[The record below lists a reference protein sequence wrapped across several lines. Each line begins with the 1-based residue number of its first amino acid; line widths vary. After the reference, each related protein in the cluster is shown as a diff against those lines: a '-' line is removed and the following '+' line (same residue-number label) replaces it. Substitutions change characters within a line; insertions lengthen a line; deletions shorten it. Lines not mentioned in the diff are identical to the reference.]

1 VPILIIAIILGIVE
15 GVTEFLPVSSTGHLI
30 LATELL
36 GFDAEKWAAFN
47 VIIQLGAILAIV
59 VLYWRTFW
67 AVLEGLFQGQKM
79 SWRFVRNILIGFL
92 PSAILG
98 FLLIKNIEALLGKPV
113 VVAWA
118 FILGGIAILA
128 IEKLVKPGKI
138 VGIAE
143 MPVRQAAGVGV
154 IQCLSM
160 IPGVSR
166 SGATIMGGLALGVE
180 RRTAAEF
187 SFFLAIP
194 TMVGATTL
202 EFLKHRDTLMA
213 GTGGVGFA
221 TVAVGFVVSFVVAI
235 VVVKGFVH
243 YISRHGF
250 APFAWYRI
258 IAGVVALVW
267 LMQR

>member
-1 VPILIIAIILGIVE
+1 MPILLIAIILGIVE

-67 AVLEGLFQGQKM
+67 AVIEGLIRRNAM

-98 FLLIKNIEALLGKPV
+98 FLLINKIEALLGDPK
-113 VVAWA
+113 VVAVA
-118 FILGGIAILA
+118 FIVGGIAIIA
-128 IEKLVKPGKI
+128 IERLVKNTPVVGVAEMPLKTVI
-138 VGIAE
+138 GVGIA
-143 MPVRQAAGVGV
+143 
-154 IQCLSM
+154 QCLAM

-166 SGATIMGGLALGVE
+166 SGATIMGALSLGVE

-194 TMVGATTL
+194 TMLGATTL
-202 EFLKHRDTLMA
+202 ELAKHHHEIMA
-213 GTGGVGFA
+213 GAHGVGFG
-221 TVAVGFVVSFVVAI
+221 TVAVGFVVSFVVAL
-235 VVVKGFVH
+235 VVVRAFVH
-243 YISRHGF
+243 YISKHGF

-258 IAGVVALVW
+258 IVGIAALAW
-267 LMQR
+267 LFAR